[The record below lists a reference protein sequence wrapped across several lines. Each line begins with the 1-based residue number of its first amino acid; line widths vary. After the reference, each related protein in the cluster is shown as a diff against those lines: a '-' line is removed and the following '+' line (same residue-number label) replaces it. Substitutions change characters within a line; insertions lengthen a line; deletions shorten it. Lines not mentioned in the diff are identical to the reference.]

1 MSRHLVRSF
10 LLATALSPLV
20 NAGPC
25 RPHPTSASSVGES
38 STQTVSPSLASSS
51 VILIDTETVSHSDMI
66 SEDAA
71 TGTGSST
78 LQDDTTV
85 TFSEIYSASTATS
98 EDATFISIETTAES
112 SVTDTTAATQASTSS
127 AATQAAP
134 TDTTVNTHGSEASA
148 TATSDELTGTMTDA
162 ATSSAEATSDTTLTS
177 SQTDTPTT
185 GTSGDLTT
193 TAETATFP
201 STTEATSTALE
212 TSTTTAAVC
221 TPTLLSTP
229 HEGAVCGKQGNPSSF
244 TDFLLTLT
252 EEEFTASIGKC
263 YEACKDN
270 TNCGSFIFMQGA
282 FCELWKG
289 EPTGLNNA
297 DTPYKWYSL
306 DCFSCG
312 PDETETNPPETNVP
326 TQPEGVCV
334 DNLLNPPPK
343 DTICGATGSG
353 AGDFMSL
360 PGGGSTTS
368 LDACR
373 NDCENT
379 ENCDAIAFHQGAYC
393 VLYSGHITETYGAP
407 TAWKYYDMSCFCETE
422 PSTPTEPE
430 PNNPA
435 EPEPT
440 CKNNIINPIPDYRVC
455 GQPGRAAGLYHE
467 GPAPEGSTKSLLA
480 CAKACINGPCRAFR
494 FEVDKECEFYV
505 GTGLNTPDGTEQSY
519 RWYQPECFCDLE
531 EDEPSDPE
539 ITPAPEVTPT
549 PEITPTPE
557 APTDDVCIGEPLDS
571 LPKDTV
577 CGKKGSVPAQ
587 YKSNERIKTAGT
599 LAECYKACKAAGDC
613 DLIEFLPSSTCKLY
627 KIQGQFSDSAVQF
640 TGSVIEWWQPSCFCD
655 DEPKEEEPVPV
666 CRGEPKNPLP
676 TNTICD
682 MKGLINSNFIG
693 ERGKP
698 TAATPTECNKA
709 CKANSSCHLFKFT
722 ESGQCILYQKGYQ
735 FGPSAVESYINTD
748 YKWWEPSCFCE
759 PDVSQA
765 NPE

>member
-1 MSRHLVRSF
+1 MRITYTTNKTDAISRYFHLSCCSHIRLFPVDFAEMSRHLVRSF

-25 RPHPTSASSVGES
+25 RPHPNSVSSVGEIL
-38 STQTVSPSLASSS
+38 TQTVSLSLVSSS
-51 VILIDTETVSHSDMI
+51 VILIDTETVSHSDII
-66 SEDAA
+66 SEDVAP
-71 TGTGSST
+71 GTRSLT
-78 LQDDTTV
+78 LPYDTTT
-85 TFSEIYSASTATS
+85 TFSETYSASTAIS
-98 EDATFISIETTAES
+98 EDFTFPSIETTETS
-112 SVTDTTAATQASTSS
+112 SVGDTTAATQTSASSEATEATS
-127 AATQAAP
+127 
-134 TDTTVNTHGSEASA
+134 TDTTATTREADNSES
-148 TATSDELTGTMTDA
+148 TISGELTGTMTDA
-162 ATSSAEATSDTTLTS
+162 VTSTAEATSDTTLTS
-177 SQTDTPTT
+177 SQTDTSTT
-185 GTSGDLTT
+185 ATSGDLATT
-193 TAETATFP
+193 TETATFP

-212 TSTTTAAVC
+212 TSTTTTAVC
-221 TPTLLSTP
+221 IPTILSTP
-229 HEGAVCGKQGNPSSF
+229 HEGAVCGKQGNPDSF
-244 TDFLLTLT
+244 TDFLVTLT
-252 EEEFTASIGKC
+252 EEQFTASIGKC
-263 YEACKDN
+263 YGACKDN
-270 TNCGSFIFMQGA
+270 TNCGSFIFMQDN

-343 DTICGATGSG
+343 DTVCGATGSG
-353 AGDFMSL
+353 AGNFMSL

-379 ENCDAIAFHQGAYC
+379 ENCDSIAFHQGAYC
-393 VLYSGHITETYGAP
+393 VLYNGHITETYGAP
-407 TAWKYYDMSCFCETE
+407 TAWKYYDMSCFCKTE

-455 GQPGRAAGLYHE
+455 GQAGWTTGLYYQ

-494 FEVDKECEFYV
+494 FELDHECEFYV
-505 GTGLNTPDGTEQSY
+505 GTGLGIPDGTEQSY
-519 RWYQPECFCDLE
+519 RWYQPECFCNLD
-531 EDEPSDPE
+531 EDQQSD
-539 ITPAPEVTPT
+539 

-557 APTDDVCIGEPLDS
+557 VTPIPEDPTDDVCIGVPLDP

-577 CGKKGSVPAQ
+577 CGKKGDVSTQ
-587 YKSNERIKTAGT
+587 YKTNERIMAAGT
-599 LAECYKACKAAGDC
+599 LAECYKACKTAGDC

-640 TGSVIEWWQPSCFCD
+640 TGSIIEWWQPSCFC
-655 DEPKEEEPVPV
+655 
-666 CRGEPKNPLP
+666 
-676 TNTICD
+676 
-682 MKGLINSNFIG
+682 
-693 ERGKP
+693 
-698 TAATPTECNKA
+698 
-709 CKANSSCHLFKFT
+709 
-722 ESGQCILYQKGYQ
+722 ESDTVTQ
-735 FGPSAVESYINTD
+735 D
-748 YKWWEPSCFCE
+748 
-759 PDVSQA
+759 
-765 NPE
+765 